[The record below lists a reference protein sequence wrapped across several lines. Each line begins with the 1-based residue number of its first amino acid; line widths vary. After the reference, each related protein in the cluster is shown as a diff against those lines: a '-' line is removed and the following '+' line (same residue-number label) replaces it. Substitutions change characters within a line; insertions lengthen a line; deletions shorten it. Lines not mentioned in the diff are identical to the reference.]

1 MSRQHRFAAP
11 IVLAIA
17 LFISACGGSS
27 SSTSTTVG
35 SAASEATESEAAA
48 ESMPSAETDTTE
60 STSSDDSDRGYESPV
75 AELFGI
81 PVSDEDALTDQT
93 TQLQAE
99 AERRTATCMREQG
112 FEYKPVDYSQF
123 DDLGSALAFEGE
135 EFAKEYG
142 FGIAT
147 SIDGNFEEL
156 AESFVDPN
164 QEYLSSLSEGE
175 QEAYYNALMGGSL
188 TIESFDEAQ
197 EFEPA
202 GCQGDAYEEAFS
214 SFASFD
220 EFGDELDAMEQQ
232 MESDPR
238 VVEANATW
246 AACMFDRGYGY
257 TDAEDARSDIQRR
270 YDDLVRNDTGGG
282 FPDALAEEAGDD
294 EGGVIIVGGPI
305 FSPETQA
312 KVDDLAVEE
321 REVAVASWTCEQPI
335 EDVLDEVRIE
345 YELRFVEQYG
355 DAVRSAT
362 GS

>member
-1 MSRQHRFAAP
+1 MSRQHFFAAP

-17 LFISACGGSS
+17 LVISACGGSS
-27 SSTSTTVG
+27 SSTSTAVG
-35 SAASEATESEAAA
+35 SAASEATESEAASTA
-48 ESMPSAETDTTE
+48 QPMLSAETDATE
-60 STSSDDSDRGYESPV
+60 STSSDESVGGYESPV

-81 PVSDEDALTDQT
+81 PVSDEDALSDQT

-135 EFAKEYG
+135 DFAKEYG

-147 SIDGNFEEL
+147 SIDGNFEEI

-188 TIESFDEAQ
+188 TIESFDDTQ
-197 EFEPA
+197 DFEPA

-214 SFASFD
+214 SFANFD

-232 MESDPR
+232 IESDPR
-238 VVEANATW
+238 VVEANAMW

-270 YDDLVRNDTGGG
+270 YDDLVRNDSGGG
-282 FPDALAEEAGDD
+282 FPDAPAEEAGDD
-294 EGGVIIVGGPI
+294 LSLIHI
-305 FSPETQA
+305 
-312 KVDDLAVEE
+312 
-321 REVAVASWTCEQPI
+321 
-335 EDVLDEVRIE
+335 
-345 YELRFVEQYG
+345 
-355 DAVRSAT
+355 
-362 GS
+362 